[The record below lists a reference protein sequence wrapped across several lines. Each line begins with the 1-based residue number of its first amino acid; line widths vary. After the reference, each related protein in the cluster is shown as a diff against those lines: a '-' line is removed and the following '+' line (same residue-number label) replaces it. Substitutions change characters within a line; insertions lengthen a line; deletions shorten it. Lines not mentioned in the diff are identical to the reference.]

1 MSNSNEVWNDLGK
14 KLSSTETQKCKWDQ
28 IILKNAEDKFTNN
41 LLKLFTENPSDEKLV
56 WLNNIYDDIFN
67 IEIFVSAIKKS
78 NYLFLDIKNKKVIR
92 KKLFAE
98 SAEFIPFRNKLNP
111 LDSNAPEFN
120 PPTYIQQEMLINN
133 MMDDL
138 LN

>member
-1 MSNSNEVWNDLGK
+1 MSNSSDVWAALGSK
-14 KLSSTETQKCKWDQ
+14 KLKWDQ
-28 IILKNAEDKFTNN
+28 IILKNAEEKFTNN
-41 LLKLFTENPSDEKLV
+41 LLKLFTENISDEKLV
-56 WLNNIYDDIFN
+56 WLNDIYGDIFN

-78 NYLFLDIKNKKVIR
+78 KYLYLDTKNKKVIK

-98 SAEFIPFRNKLNP
+98 STEFIPFRNKLNP

-120 PPTYIQQEMLINN
+120 HPTYIQQEMLINN